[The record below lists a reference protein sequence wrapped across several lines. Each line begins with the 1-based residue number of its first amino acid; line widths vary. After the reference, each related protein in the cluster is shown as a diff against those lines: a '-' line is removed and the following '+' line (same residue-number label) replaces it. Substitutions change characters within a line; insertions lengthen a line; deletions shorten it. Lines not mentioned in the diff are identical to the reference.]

1 MTQIIAISGPSGSGK
16 TTLAKRFIKQLPA
29 HISAN
34 IISEDDYDRDQ
45 SHLDFEQRLLTNY
58 DRPEAYE
65 HELLSKQV
73 EQLKKQQSID
83 VPHYC
88 FKQHTR
94 LEQTLR
100 VDPSDIVI
108 VEGLMLFAD
117 QSLANVFD
125 LKVYIDTPLDIC
137 LLRRINRDI
146 KERGRDIE
154 NITRQYL
161 AAVRPAY
168 ESYILPSS
176 NQAKI
181 KLSDF
186 DDENALL
193 EALLESVNV

>member
-1 MTQIIAISGPSGSGK
+1 MTKIIAISGPSGSGK
-16 TTLAKRFIKQLPA
+16 TTLAKRFIKQLPSN
-29 HISAN
+29 ISAA
-34 IISEDDYDRDQ
+34 ILSEDDYYRDQ

-65 HELLSKQV
+65 HELLLQHV
-73 EQLKKQQSID
+73 EDLKKQNNID
-83 VPHYC
+83 VPNYC

-94 LEQTLR
+94 LEETLK
-100 VDPSDIVI
+100 VAPSDIVI

-117 QSLANVFD
+117 ECLTNAFD
-125 LKVYIDTPLDIC
+125 LKVYIDTPIDIC

-161 AAVRPAY
+161 STVRPAY

-176 NQAKI
+176 EKSDM

-186 DDENALL
+186 SSEQDLL
-193 EALLESVNV
+193 DTLFKFIS

>member
-16 TTLAKRFIKQLPA
+16 TTLAKRFIKQLPPN
-29 HISAN
+29 ISAS
-34 IISEDDYDRDQ
+34 ILSEDDYYRDQ
-45 SHLDFEQRLLTNY
+45 SHLDFDQRLLTNY

-73 EQLKKQQSID
+73 EQLKAKETIEA
-83 VPHYC
+83 PRYC

-94 LEQTLR
+94 LEETLK
-100 VDPSDIVI
+100 VAPSDIVI

-117 QSLANVFD
+117 QTLADVFD
-125 LKVYIDTPLDIC
+125 LKVYVDTPIDIC

-161 AAVRPAY
+161 SAVRPAY

-176 NQAKI
+176 EHAQM

-186 DDENALL
+186 NDEKALL
-193 EALLESVNV
+193 DSLLKFVS

>member
-16 TTLAKRFIKQLPA
+16 TPLANRFIKQLPP
-29 HISAN
+29 HISAS
-34 IISEDDYDRDQ
+34 ILSEDDYYRDQ

-65 HELLSKQV
+65 HKLLSDQV
-73 EQLKKQQSID
+73 EQLKQQQTINA
-83 VPHYC
+83 PKYC

-94 LEQTLR
+94 LEETLK
-100 VDPSDIVI
+100 VTPSDIVI
-108 VEGLMLFAD
+108 VEGLMLFSD

-125 LKVYIDTPLDIC
+125 LKVYIDTPIDIC

-176 NQAKI
+176 VEAQL

-186 DDENALL
+186 DDEKALL
-193 EALLESVNV
+193 DSLLDFVY